1 MFINVINVVKLLIG
15 LKNLAVVLQLNAN
28 TVIKRQLQDN
38 LVHLQSYIKAMDGTL
53 NLIRGTND

>member
-38 LVHLQSYIKAMDGTL
+38 LVHPQSYIKAMDGTL